1 MSTNNPM
8 ILCPKCATKIR
19 LTDSLTEPILAA
31 MRKEYEDKLV
41 DQQRLFED
49 REKGLV
55 DQEREIDRRKAALD
69 DEIRDRLRSERE
81 QIAQEEAQ
89 KAKVAFNN
97 QLQSG
102 NEENAE
108 LRRVLAERDK
118 KLAEARK
125 VEAEIRRKERQ
136 LEEARLEMECTVE
149 SCINES
155 LADIRAKAL
164 KEAEGRLK
172 LRIIEKEETIAGM
185 KRQIEDLKRKA
196 EQSSE
201 QIQGEAQEI
210 ELAKLLRAKF
220 PGDIIKRIPKG
231 TSGGDIVQSV
241 LGPQGQT
248 WGTILLESK
257 RTKRWSESWLSKL
270 RNDQRASNAHAAI
283 LVSEALPK
291 GLETFDLINGVWV
304 AEFRC
309 AIAVVT
315 AVRQALIEVWA
326 ARKAEEC
333 EQTKAEM
340 VYRYL
345 TGQRFRQRVGA
356 IVEWFTA
363 MQDDLNRERTVMTR
377 LWSKRE
383 EQIMGIVEAA
393 SGMYGDL
400 QGIAGRSL
408 PEIDGLEFQVP
419 SESKRLTD

>member
-1 MSTNNPM
+1 RWSSMPLTPTPERSVHLRQNPSPRMATIANAPSDLSSHQRRLSGSGPYETNPDNQCRGSASMAKQAWETGIRMMARCDEIKNPIRSFRRPCTRMTDMSTNNPM

-149 SCINES
+149 SRINES
-155 LADIRAKAL
+155 LTEIRAKAL
-164 KEAEGRLK
+164 KDAEGRLK

-196 EQSSE
+196 EQGS
-201 QIQGEAQEI
+201 QQLQGDAQEI
-210 ELAKLLRAKF
+210 ELEKLLRSKF

-231 TSGGDIVQSV
+231 TSGGD
-241 LGPQGQT
+241 
-248 WGTILLESK
+248 
-257 RTKRWSESWLSKL
+257 
-270 RNDQRASNAHAAI
+270 
-283 LVSEALPK
+283 
-291 GLETFDLINGVWV
+291 
-304 AEFRC
+304 
-309 AIAVVT
+309 
-315 AVRQALIEVWA
+315 
-326 ARKAEEC
+326 
-333 EQTKAEM
+333 
-340 VYRYL
+340 
-345 TGQRFRQRVGA
+345 
-356 IVEWFTA
+356 
-363 MQDDLNRERTVMTR
+363 
-377 LWSKRE
+377 
-383 EQIMGIVEAA
+383 
-393 SGMYGDL
+393 
-400 QGIAGRSL
+400 
-408 PEIDGLEFQVP
+408 
-419 SESKRLTD
+419 

>member
-1 MSTNNPM
+1 MSTNHPM

-31 MRKEYEDKLV
+31 TRKEYESKLV
-41 DQQRLFED
+41 DQQRLFEEH
-49 REKGLV
+49 EKCLV
-55 DQEREIDRRKAALD
+55 DQEREISRRKAALD
-69 DEIRDRLRSERE
+69 DEIKDRLRSERE

-89 KAKVAFNN
+89 KAKVAFHN

-149 SCINES
+149 SRINES
-155 LADIRAKAL
+155 LAEIRAKAL

-196 EQSSE
+196 EQGS
-201 QIQGEAQEI
+201 QQLQGEAQEI
-210 ELAKLLRAKF
+210 ELEKLLRAKF

-231 TSGGDIVQSV
+231 TSGGDILQSV

-257 RTKRWSESWLSKL
+257 RTKRWSESWLNKL
-270 RNDQRASNAHAAI
+270 RNDQRSSNAHATI
-283 LVSEALPK
+283 LVSEVLPK

-309 AIAVVT
+309 AAAVVT

-356 IVEWFTA
+356 IAEWFTA
-363 MQDDLNRERTVMTR
+363 MQNDLNRERIVMTR

-383 EQIMGIVEAA
+383 EQIMGIVEAS

-408 PEIDGLEFQVP
+408 PEIDGLEFQAS
-419 SESKRLTD
+419 SEPKRLPD